1 MSNENNG
8 GVFSDLFNAVGA
20 LAQNLA
26 DTFVSGVTTA
36 TSIVQ
41 SCTNLCVTIVSNTA
55 NTAAQL
61 IQDITTAVTSAVA
74 PKK

>member
-1 MSNENNG
+1 MANENS

-26 DTFVSGVTTA
+26 DTLVNGVSSA
-36 TSIVQ
+36 TSLIQ
-41 SCTNLCVTIVSNTA
+41 TCTDLCVNIVNSTA
-55 NTAAQL
+55 NTA
-61 IQDITTAVTSAVA
+61 IQIIQNVSTGISSAIT

>member
-1 MSNENNG
+1 MANENG

-26 DTFVSGVTTA
+26 DTLVNGVSSAGSLIQT
-36 TSIVQ
+36 
-41 SCTNLCVTIVSNTA
+41 CTDLCVNIVSSTA
-55 NTAAQL
+55 NTA
-61 IQDITTAVTSAVA
+61 IQIIQSVSTGISSAIT

>member
-1 MSNENNG
+1 MANENN

-26 DTFVSGVTTA
+26 DTLVNGVSTA
-36 TSIVQ
+36 TSLIQ
-41 SCTNLCVTIVSNTA
+41 TCTDLCVNIVNSTA
-55 NTAAQL
+55 NTA
-61 IQDITTAVTSAVA
+61 IQIIQNVSTGISSAIT